1 MGFTVSVPGDSHD
14 GCPVDMYLNALPS
27 WLCMCRELW
36 GRHSGNCYT
45 DKEVLFSG
53 FENILAGFCRGCTD
67 LQYYQLCMG
76 ILCHR
81 TPANIHFSF
90 LDDSYSELR

>member
-45 DKEVLFSG
+45 DKEVLVG
-53 FENILAGFCRGCTD
+53 IVRIREENPITAL
-67 LQYYQLCMG
+67 
-76 ILCHR
+76 
-81 TPANIHFSF
+81 
-90 LDDSYSELR
+90 